1 MAIHQDANLVV
12 TGCNGGEIKI
22 WDLATKSLI
31 NKNNK
36 IQLNNDK
43 EKNRINHV
51 SFSHD
56 AKKIIAADING

>member
-12 TGCNGGEIKI
+12 TGCCEGEIKI

-31 NKNNK
+31 NTNNK

-43 EKNRINHV
+43 EKKRIENL

-56 AKKIIAADING
+56 AKKIIAASFNG

>member
-22 WDLATKSLI
+22 WDLTTKFLI
-31 NKNNK
+31 NTNNK
-36 IQLNNDK
+36 IQLNKDK
-43 EKNRINHV
+43 EIKRIMNL

-56 AKKIIAADING
+56 AKKIIAADENG